1 MALADGGGK
10 EGTLVDQIL
19 SQLSILQTKISSL
32 LSASSSGQGYELQ
45 QFRVTALRAEQNKL
59 AGILALIAEGGRLG
73 RGQVIRVLKWLTKV
87 ERMDAVVGL
96 VAASV
101 WAAWK
106 PLEVLDASDARY
118 DVAEDWCHDIKFLK
132 LASSLALQ
140 ERWAVPRLR
149 ESIKLSWSLFYLS
162 CIKHDPSVIQTGIDQ
177 HEMEGWLLD
186 SIANGAF
193 LFLHEM
199 VISIRQERG
208 WDEPDEMKE
217 AGTDSLVKVALA
229 SDKANDEFL
238 FRQLQDIVNILAGK
252 KQFLRNLRNREEDA
266 LIRRSAIAPSHTT
279 SNADANVYNYQTF
292 LRLFASIYRSLP
304 PDSALD
310 LWENPT
316 FTSTILDTRGGFP
329 GPAFWEMLSS
339 ISSGPSCAAIS
350 YERLKDTRLPW
361 TALFKFYQHY
371 IDIMPHAYE
380 PIKTTRNPPPSL
392 DPMPMEEVEICKGWT
407 EVLKTVVKWSPA
419 ARGALLQM
427 KPHPLSVLWDFV
439 NCENVPL
446 HLKAAILNAI
456 TAFTSRPSQFQSEAS
471 VTSHDPMDDEVL
483 AQSVGF
489 YEKISYRDPNADVRY
504 LEGGRIPAPVGWLIR
519 MGFLE
524 GEAGTY
530 ELSRAY
536 VSFLTA
542 LLPSPSSSSASS
554 TSGTASISSALGK
567 PTLSST
573 RPRLSNTLRRGTF
586 QIIDGILLSLKMR
599 RYTRDSER
607 WEVLDGLT
615 AFLERAVL
623 GFDMSELLNLGS
635 GSGSGSSAS
644 SVGGAGGSGR
654 GIGQIALELSEEPG
668 FIVILRLLSER
679 DIFAVLAEVLDSA
692 ASLGGNG
699 ERKKIVSKVLRQV
712 LRIYHRVMELQLVFA
727 DVLLLALTDPSR
739 NPVHTLKRPYGLQ
752 PLDNHLL
759 AHLTNVNNIALLIG
773 DDDPT
778 ISYLSTKLIALLS
791 NSPVFNRSDLFQ
803 GEYKG
808 EVNRLAGVLDVSDDS
823 IRILQ
828 GFVRRLDVESEDPE
842 QGVEAVEEIAL
853 HGDIEQVK
861 EELPMVIRSVILDIL
876 IDGTSPSNTSPNIA
890 HFLLGYDFRHR
901 QFSFSSEEG
910 CLQVVL
916 KQMLEGAELAG
927 STGEGDGILEIHPQL
942 GAKSAELVYQLFTG
956 VLTGRATLAYAMSVT
971 GYSARQLASLPR
983 QCPEWQGLVPQG
995 SSLSTP
1001 STSTA
1006 GMGWAVT
1013 RDTKVETSSET
1024 LVAYLEFQRWII
1036 SSASLEIFTYDGH
1049 GASASRIAQILF
1061 NGQTQA
1067 LSDSGD
1073 VGDGE
1078 GENQLP
1084 PLLIDLL
1091 NSVDVQWVEEPT
1103 DNRQLEFYASFDFDA
1118 YKRPE
1123 VDWWDIKGLGASLTA
1138 FKKQLE
1144 RQGAITQAS
1153 IPGVD
1158 AEAEYVLRR
1167 LGGKNR
1173 ETDVA
1178 IAKGNFLAAW
1188 NELLKVGLTLLFSRH
1203 ITEDHQEAI
1212 LFDLLEGLLARLD
1225 GEINLAPGVEDLL
1238 CESVLVVMTTL
1249 AGVLQKFEG
1258 VNLPVEQLG
1267 AVLAKVVD
1275 AATRPGST
1283 ETARGNLY
1291 AAITQY
1297 LQLIIPA
1304 NSNITDD
1311 RSISGSTV
1319 DPLASFSSTTMLQR
1333 ITLQIFAAKKER
1345 LVPGLCRD
1353 AMDDRD
1359 VWKTQCFALLGG
1371 IVSICQG
1378 ERDRHVVA
1386 PLVTNGYLPLFVRS
1400 VKEREGALMEC
1411 LTPDAE
1417 NLHAYWV
1424 FEAKVAFLIALAS
1437 TRKGSEDLLDA
1448 GIFEIFATCGFINIQ
1463 LNEGML
1469 DEYAGGEIV
1478 ERQHRVLVASLQL
1491 LTRVLSSLHKSAR
1504 SGAGHAISF
1513 LNAHRE
1519 AILALVRE
1527 PQQNLTV
1534 TALDECRLVVS
1545 ILAMVVHKVPSED
1558 LYSPSSFGAFHLA
1571 VLSAAA
1577 HAFDK
1582 NTWIEIAEENSKIES
1597 QMVLLN
1603 QVLLAFL
1610 TAATNGLKA
1619 GSGNPVFIT
1628 GVQRSH
1634 GSAVKYIASAP
1645 SLQMAVSLLSDLA
1658 ETTQEVSNQYEVILD
1673 RMQDGSDLEEEDVE
1687 KLRNEFIGDAPLSD
1701 DLIKVA
1707 FIARSQMLFN
1717 MIESLLLLIWRHLL
1731 FYANDVRGSLAP
1743 IRPENLSPS
1752 LSAFAMSQQAQM
1764 EASRSNAGTMKMLE
1778 RVAAGLRG
1786 TLIRLDDMEVNLEL
1800 RRLATGGGARGDAY
1814 YGMLVRRLKEI
1825 VAGLVGEREIMGE
1838 DQQ

>member
-1 MALADGGGK
+1 
-10 EGTLVDQIL
+10 
-19 SQLSILQTKISSL
+19 
-32 LSASSSGQGYELQ
+32 
-45 QFRVTALRAEQNKL
+45 
-59 AGILALIAEGGRLG
+59 
-73 RGQVIRVLKWLTKV
+73 
-87 ERMDAVVGL
+87 
-96 VAASV
+96 
-101 WAAWK
+101 
-106 PLEVLDASDARY
+106 
-118 DVAEDWCHDIKFLK
+118 
-132 LASSLALQ
+132 
-140 ERWAVPRLR
+140 
-149 ESIKLSWSLFYLS
+149 
-162 CIKHDPSVIQTGIDQ
+162 
-177 HEMEGWLLD
+177 MEGWLHD

-193 LFLHEM
+193 QFLHEM
-199 VISIRQERG
+199 VITIRQERG
-208 WDEPDEMKE
+208 WDEPDETKE
-217 AGTDSLVKVALA
+217 AGTDSLVTVALA

-238 FRQLQDIVNILAGK
+238 FKQLQDIVNILAGK

-266 LIRRSAIAPSHTT
+266 LIRRSSIAPSHTNA
-279 SNADANVYNYQTF
+279 NADTSVYNYQTF
-292 LRLFASIYRSLP
+292 LRLFASVYRSLP

-316 FTSTILDTRGGFP
+316 FTGTILDTRGGFP

-339 ISSGPSCAAIS
+339 ISSGPSCAAVS

-392 DPMPMEEVEICKGWT
+392 DPMPTEEVEICKGWT
-407 EVLKTVVKWSPA
+407 EVLTTIVRWSPA

-427 KPHPLSVLWDFV
+427 KPHPIGVLWDFV

-456 TAFTSRPSQFQSEAS
+456 TAFTSRSSQSEAQAS
-471 VTSHDPMDDEVL
+471 ITMHDPMDDEVL

-489 YEKISYRDPNADVRY
+489 YEKISYRDPNTDVRY
-504 LEGGRIPAPVGWLIR
+504 LEGGRIPPPVGWLIR

-524 GEAGTY
+524 GEAGRY

-536 VSFLTA
+536 VNFLTA
-542 LLPSPSSSSASS
+542 LLPSLSSLPTSSA
-554 TSGTASISSALGK
+554 SGTASISSALGK
-567 PTLSST
+567 STLSST
-573 RPRLSNTLRRGTF
+573 RPRLTNTLRRGTF
-586 QIIDGILLSLKMR
+586 QVIDGILLSLKMR
-599 RYTRDSER
+599 RYVRDSER

-635 GSGSGSSAS
+635 GSGSISGVS
-644 SVGGAGGSGR
+644 SVGGPGGSGR

-739 NPVHTLKRPYGLQ
+739 NPAHTLKRPYGLQ

-773 DDDPT
+773 DDDPA
-778 ISYLSTKLIALLS
+778 ISYLSTKLIASLS

-828 GFVRRLDVESEDPE
+828 GFVRRLDVEGEDPE

-901 QFSFSSEEG
+901 HFSFSSEEG
-910 CLQVVL
+910 CLQIVL

-927 STGEGDGILEIHPQL
+927 STGEGDGILEVHPQL
-942 GAKSAELVYQLFTG
+942 GAKSAELVYQLFSG
-956 VLTGRATLAYAMSVT
+956 VLTGKATLGYAMSVT

-983 QCPEWQGLVPQG
+983 QCPEWQGLIPQG
-995 SSLSTP
+995 SSISAP
-1001 STSTA
+1001 STSTT

-1036 SSASLEIFTYDGH
+1036 SSASLEIFIYDGH

-1061 NGQTQA
+1061 NGQAQG
-1067 LSDSGD
+1067 LLDNGD
-1073 VGDGE
+1073 VEDGE
-1078 GENQLP
+1078 GEDHLP

-1091 NSVDVQWVEEPT
+1091 NSVDVRWIEESI

-1118 YKRPE
+1118 YKRPD
-1123 VDWWDIKGLGASLTA
+1123 VNWWDIKALAAGLAA

-1153 IPGVD
+1153 VPGVD
-1158 AEAEYVLRR
+1158 AEAEYVLSR
-1167 LGGKNR
+1167 LAGKNR

-1188 NELLKVGLTLLFSRH
+1188 NELLKVGLTLLFVRH

-1212 LFDLLEGLLARLD
+1212 LFDLLEGLLTRLD
-1225 GEINLAPGVEDLL
+1225 GEIDLAPGVEDLL
-1238 CESVLVVMTTL
+1238 CESSLVVMTTL
-1249 AGVLQKFEG
+1249 VSVLQKFEG

-1304 NSNITDD
+1304 NSNNPDD

-1319 DPLASFSSTTMLQR
+1319 DPLTSFSSTTMLQR

-1345 LVPGLCRD
+1345 LVPGVCRD

-1359 VWKTQCFALLGG
+1359 VWKTECFALLGG
-1371 IVSICQG
+1371 IVGICQG

-1386 PLVTNGYLPLFVRS
+1386 PLVSNGYLPLFVRS
-1400 VKEREGALMEC
+1400 IKEREGALMEC
-1411 LTPDAE
+1411 LAPDA
-1417 NLHAYWV
+1417 
-1424 FEAKVAFLIALAS
+1424 
-1437 TRKGSEDLLDA
+1437 
-1448 GIFEIFATCGFINIQ
+1448 
-1463 LNEGML
+1463 
-1469 DEYAGGEIV
+1469 GE
-1478 ERQHRVLVASLQL
+1478 
-1491 LTRVLSSLHKSAR
+1491 
-1504 SGAGHAISF
+1504 
-1513 LNAHRE
+1513 
-1519 AILALVRE
+1519 
-1527 PQQNLTV
+1527 
-1534 TALDECRLVVS
+1534 C
-1545 ILAMVVHKVPSED
+1545 
-1558 LYSPSSFGAFHLA
+1558 
-1571 VLSAAA
+1571 
-1577 HAFDK
+1577 
-1582 NTWIEIAEENSKIES
+1582 
-1597 QMVLLN
+1597 
-1603 QVLLAFL
+1603 
-1610 TAATNGLKA
+1610 
-1619 GSGNPVFIT
+1619 
-1628 GVQRSH
+1628 
-1634 GSAVKYIASAP
+1634 
-1645 SLQMAVSLLSDLA
+1645 
-1658 ETTQEVSNQYEVILD
+1658 
-1673 RMQDGSDLEEEDVE
+1673 
-1687 KLRNEFIGDAPLSD
+1687 
-1701 DLIKVA
+1701 
-1707 FIARSQMLFN
+1707 
-1717 MIESLLLLIWRHLL
+1717 
-1731 FYANDVRGSLAP
+1731 
-1743 IRPENLSPS
+1743 
-1752 LSAFAMSQQAQM
+1752 
-1764 EASRSNAGTMKMLE
+1764 
-1778 RVAAGLRG
+1778 
-1786 TLIRLDDMEVNLEL
+1786 
-1800 RRLATGGGARGDAY
+1800 
-1814 YGMLVRRLKEI
+1814 
-1825 VAGLVGEREIMGE
+1825 
-1838 DQQ
+1838 